1 MANIWKNLLQY
12 VKKDKLLTASNII
25 VMTVTF
31 TLLGLFISIIAY
43 SQTALK
49 YLEEQAQITIFF
61 KDEFTEDKIL
71 NFKKTIEADK
81 RIMSVKYVSKEDAL
95 RIFKEMNKD
104 EPILLESISSSVLP
118 ASLEIKAK
126 DISNLKN
133 LAEEYKKADGVE
145 EVQFFEDVVQRF
157 SKWSRTVYIIGF
169 LLVFTFLAVSFSVIN
184 ATLKTS
190 INSRGSELEIMKL
203 VGASDA
209 YVKKPFLYQG
219 VFFSATASLI
229 ACVFVVIINFLVDKL
244 GLFSKG
250 LSFGFLP
257 GVYLTPLL
265 FSLLVCIIP
274 IASGILL
281 GYLGSTSAIK
291 RYLKY

>member
-71 NFKKTIEADK
+71 NYKKTIEADK

-169 LLVFTFLAVSFSVIN
+169 LLVITFLAVSFSVIN

-244 GLFSKG
+244 DLFSKG

-265 FSLLVCIIP
+265 FSLLVCIIL

>member
-265 FSLLVCIIP
+265 FSLLVCIIL

>member
-1 MANIWKNLLQY
+1 VANIWKNLLQY

-265 FSLLVCIIP
+265 FSLLVCIIL